1 MLATVN
7 VVGRQFISRRPMLMS
22 LLLLLLNW

>member
-7 VVGRQFISRRPMLMS
+7 VVGRQFISRQPMLMP